1 MMCEPLCDY
10 NPSNTTEYSK
20 QTNGIWYNNPAVA
33 NKYPI
38 IHLDDIEIHCIH
50 ENTIDEALDK
60 FKRRME
66 RFNLII
72 KENNYKIFFVLSWTN
87 IFIVHDDYKSY
98 IYIFLRNNYDNSN
111 MKYIFLGPRN
121 YIEDKY
127 YIHDDIYDLNIT
139 RRIDNVNIQIDFARD
154 AFIISNFLKNNS
166 II

>member
-1 MMCEPLCDY
+1 M
-10 NPSNTTEYSK
+10 
-20 QTNGIWYNNPAVA
+20 VA

-87 IFIVHDDYKSY
+87 IFTVHDDYKSY
-98 IYIFLRNNYDNSN
+98 IIF
-111 MKYIFLGPRN
+111 
-121 YIEDKY
+121 
-127 YIHDDIYDLNIT
+127 
-139 RRIDNVNIQIDFARD
+139 
-154 AFIISNFLKNNS
+154 
-166 II
+166 